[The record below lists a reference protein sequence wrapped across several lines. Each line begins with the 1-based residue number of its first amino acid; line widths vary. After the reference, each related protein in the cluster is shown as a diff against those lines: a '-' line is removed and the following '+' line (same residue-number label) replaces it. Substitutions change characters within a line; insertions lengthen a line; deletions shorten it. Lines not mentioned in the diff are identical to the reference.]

1 MLTVMGSAL
10 VLVRVTPWA
19 GEVVPMAW
27 AGKLSALGPADRP
40 GARCANTLNS
50 VVCTQSGPAS
60 AGGVQAVVGS
70 VGLGLMPGPSIRKR
84 LSPVGLPLTPWGV
97 TPSERKP
104 TGGAGAVPSHCR
116 NGSMGL
122 PGPRGVQ
129 PPAGQGP
136 VARAKFA
143 GVALVAK
150 APESVVSLMSRPAA
164 PSAFTVKVFW
174 PNG

>member
-1 MLTVMGSAL
+1 MAPAQGAPPAGVALNSAAWGPVSAVLTVMGSAL

-104 TGGAGAVPSHCR
+104 RGGAGAV
-116 NGSMGL
+116 L
-122 PGPRGVQ
+122 PRLAT
-129 PPAGQGP
+129 PAP
-136 VARAKFA
+136 DD
-143 GVALVAK
+143 
-150 APESVVSLMSRPAA
+150 SRSEGRSWPA
-164 PSAFTVKVFW
+164 SC
-174 PNG
+174 